1 MLDPWDSL
9 QSMPATRLIFVS
21 GKGGTGKS
29 AVSAA
34 TSIEFARRGHRVLA
48 IDMLGQTGLAAH
60 LRSTGLGYDPRE
72 VRPGLFAMAMN
83 RSNAL
88 DEYLKTQLHIPQG
101 APTKQISAALAV
113 LADTAPGVREII
125 SIGKPVAEAR
135 TGQWD
140 VVVVDAPS
148 LGQFQSYLAAPRI
161 IAELVP
167 TGNVRRLASGLE
179 SRLLDEEV
187 TSIQLV
193 TTPAELP
200 TLETEEAIATIQL
213 ENLAPEPKVVFNR
226 VLEDS
231 GISIADLEKLGD
243 GPLRDASTLQLDLEV
258 EQVRWLGELEHSG
271 TLPYLFGVFTPGEV
285 AEQLADRIDP
295 SL

>member
-1 MLDPWDSL
+1 
-9 QSMPATRLIFVS
+9 MPGTRLIFVS

-29 AVSAA
+29 AVAAA
-34 TSIEFARRGHRVLA
+34 TAIDFARRGLRVLA
-48 IDMLGQTGLAAH
+48 IDMLGQAGLPAH
-60 LRSTGLGYDPRE
+60 LRSPGLRYDPIE

-83 RSNAL
+83 RSDAL

-101 APTKQISAALAV
+101 APTGQISAALAV

-135 TGQWD
+135 TGRWD

-148 LGQFQSYLAAPRI
+148 LGQFQSYLRAPGI

-179 SRLLDEEV
+179 RRLRDDEV
-187 TSIQLV
+187 TSIHLV
-193 TTPAELP
+193 TTPSELP
-200 TLETEEAIATIQL
+200 TLETVEAIVML
-213 ENLAPEPKVVFNR
+213 RDENLAPQPSVFFNR
-226 VLEDS
+226 VLEVT
-231 GISIADLEKLGD
+231 GLTKRDLKKLGD
-243 GPLRDASTLQLDLEV
+243 GPLRDASTLQLDLET
-258 EQVRWLGELEHSG
+258 EQAHWLTEVEHSR

-285 AEQLADRIDP
+285 AEQLADRIDSSP
-295 SL
+295 